1 MKKIKIANLKPG
13 MVVVGGVFQ
22 DGPIEI
28 ESVEQTQPGN
38 YVMTAKGGMGTKSAP
53 GDVEVFIR

>member
-1 MKKIKIANLKPG
+1 MRKIKMKDLETG

-38 YVMTAKGGMGTKSAP
+38 YVMTAKGALGTKSAP
-53 GDVEVFIR
+53 GDVEVFVR